1 MVESSCPASVPGT
14 YIRTS
19 DGRIFAIRTTGKPKG
34 NEDRR
39 TAASGRGLWVLRG
52 ACTCAFLLECL
63 GQHSLVYSIKSVLRA
78 HPTISPRYFH
88 LRFHCSLLA
97 RRLFSEVA
105 FLTCPISLFAGSQSS
120 SLESTSNGR
129 HSASSPQLP
138 SAEELTRPISPDS
151 PEIISELQQYAEAAA
166 ARESRH
172 SSPSSTAPQG
182 HAARTDTVPNAAA
195 RGAEQRLGG
204 HCMAPS
210 VSSALPATSQH
221 GDAHPVL
228 DLRGNK
234 RKSTSPSAPEE
245 QSRRQQK
252 KRQLPSSAQPYEHG
266 YPVSGGFTMPPVSL
280 NHNLT
285 HPFASQP
292 GNSLYMGTGSS
303 YYQLPNLLPD
313 PHLVFPVTTDPLLT
327 AGTASSSAATSATAS
342 VPSFMLNPSLAGVLP
357 NYSLPFTQ
365 SLLPEPRM
373 FAPFP
378 APVLPSS
385 LPRSMASAYP
395 GYMSPH
401 SGYPAG
407 GLLRSQ
413 VPQFEPQEVP
423 EVGCSSN
430 DEDKDDDVIEITGK

>member
-1 MVESSCPASVPGT
+1 M
-14 YIRTS
+14 
-19 DGRIFAIRTTGKPKG
+19 
-34 NEDRR
+34 NEVILPLFQGHI
-39 TAASGRGLWVLRG
+39 SGPVMGG
-52 ACTCAFLLECL
+52 FLLSGPLGSQRAMKTVGQLPQVGTCEHSVGLAHVLSYPTVWGGVPCL
-63 GQHSLVYSIKSVLRA
+63 HCITPVFRA
-78 HPTISPRYFH
+78 DTTISPRYPH
-88 LRFHCSLLA
+88 LPFHCCLLVP
-97 RRLFSEVA
+97 RFFSKVI
-105 FLTCPISLFAGSQSS
+105 FLTCSISLFPGSQSS

-138 SAEELTRPISPDS
+138 STEELTRPISPDS

-172 SSPSSTAPQG
+172 SSPSTNAVQG
-182 HAARTDTVPNAAA
+182 HPARTDNAPGLAA
-195 RGAEQRLGG
+195 RGAEQHVGI

-221 GDAHPVL
+221 VDAHSVL

-245 QSRRQQK
+245 QARRQQK
-252 KRQLPSSAQPYEHG
+252 KRQLPSSMQPYEHG

-342 VPSFMLNPSLAGVLP
+342 VPSFMLNPSLTGVLP

-385 LPRSMASAYP
+385 LSRSMASAYP

>member
-1 MVESSCPASVPGT
+1 MPLTQPGCCLRLT
-14 YIRTS
+14 YC
-19 DGRIFAIRTTGKPKG
+19 
-34 NEDRR
+34 
-39 TAASGRGLWVLRG
+39 GL
-52 ACTCAFLLECL
+52 
-63 GQHSLVYSIKSVLRA
+63 S
-78 HPTISPRYFH
+78 
-88 LRFHCSLLA
+88 
-97 RRLFSEVA
+97 
-105 FLTCPISLFAGSQSS
+105 FAGSQGPSR
-120 SLESTSNGR
+120 ESTSNGR
-129 HSASSPQLP
+129 HNASSPKLP
-138 SAEELTRPISPDS
+138 NSEELTRPISPDS

-172 SSPSSTAPQG
+172 NSPSTNTALG
-182 HAARTDTVPNAAA
+182 HPARKDSVPPLVA
-195 RGAEQRLGG
+195 RGTDQRAGA
-204 HCMAPS
+204 HCLAS
-210 VSSALPATSQH
+210 SSSSALPATSQH
-221 GDAHPVL
+221 ADSHAVL

-234 RKSTSPSAPEE
+234 RKSTSPPGPEE
-245 QSRRQQK
+245 QAHPQQK
-252 KRQLPSSAQPYEHG
+252 KRPLPTAVQPYESG
-266 YPVSGGFTMPPVSL
+266 YPVSGGFTMPSVPL

-285 HPFASQP
+285 HPFAPQA
-292 GNSLYMGTGSS
+292 GNSLFMGTGSS
-303 YYQLPNLLPD
+303 YYQLPSLLPD

-342 VPSFMLNPSLAGVLP
+342 VPSFMLNPSMTGMLS

-395 GYMSPH
+395 GFMSPH

-413 VPQFEPQEVP
+413 VPPFDTHEVS

-430 DEDKDDDVIEITGK
+430 DDEDKDDDVIEITGK

>member
-1 MVESSCPASVPGT
+1 MG
-14 YIRTS
+14 
-19 DGRIFAIRTTGKPKG
+19 GFLL
-34 NEDRR
+34 
-39 TAASGRGLWVLRG
+39 SGPLGSQRATKTVGQLPQVGLVSALQGLLICFHARVYG
-52 ACTCAFLLECL
+52 ACCSLAF
-63 GQHSLVYSIKSVLRA
+63 RA
-78 HPTISPRYFH
+78 HPTASPRYSCLFC
-88 LRFHCSLLA
+88 LSAPSFLSEAVLLTY
-97 RRLFSEVA
+97 S
-105 FLTCPISLFAGSQSS
+105 ISLFAGSQSS

-172 SSPSSTAPQG
+172 SSPSTTAAQG
-182 HAARTDTVPNAAA
+182 HPSRTVSAPGVAA
-195 RGAEQRLGG
+195 RGAEQRAGI
-204 HCMAPS
+204 HCVADS
-210 VSSALPATSQH
+210 VSSALPVTSQH
-221 GDAHPVL
+221 VDARSVL

-234 RKSTSPSAPEE
+234 RKSSSPSTPEE
-245 QSRRQQK
+245 QTRRQQK
-252 KRQLPSSAQPYEHG
+252 KRQLPSSVQPYEHG
-266 YPVSGGFTMPPVSL
+266 YPVSGGFAMPPVSL

-292 GNSLYMGTGSS
+292 GNSLYMVAGSS

-342 VPSFMLNPSLAGVLP
+342 VPSFMLSPSLTGVLP
-357 NYSLPFTQ
+357 SYSLPFTQ

-385 LPRSMASAYP
+385 LPRSVASAYP
-395 GYMSPH
+395 GFVSPH

-407 GLLRSQ
+407 GFLRSQ

>member
-1 MVESSCPASVPGT
+1 MG
-14 YIRTS
+14 I
-19 DGRIFAIRTTGKPKG
+19 
-34 NEDRR
+34 
-39 TAASGRGLWVLRG
+39 
-52 ACTCAFLLECL
+52 
-63 GQHSLVYSIKSVLRA
+63 
-78 HPTISPRYFH
+78 
-88 LRFHCSLLA
+88 
-97 RRLFSEVA
+97 
-105 FLTCPISLFAGSQSS
+105 
-120 SLESTSNGR
+120 
-129 HSASSPQLP
+129 
-138 SAEELTRPISPDS
+138 
-151 PEIISELQQYAEAAA
+151 
-166 ARESRH
+166 
-172 SSPSSTAPQG
+172 
-182 HAARTDTVPNAAA
+182 
-195 RGAEQRLGG
+195 
-204 HCMAPS
+204 HCMAPA
-210 VSSALPATSQH
+210 VTSALPATSQH
-221 GDAHPVL
+221 VDAHSVL

-245 QSRRQQK
+245 QARRQQK
-252 KRQLPSSAQPYEHG
+252 KRQLPSSVQPYEHG
-266 YPVSGGFTMPPVSL
+266 YPVSGGFAMPPVSL

-292 GNSLYMGTGSS
+292 GNSLYVGAGSS

-342 VPSFMLNPSLAGVLP
+342 IPSFMLNPSLTGVLP

-395 GYMSPH
+395 GYVSPH

-430 DEDKDDDVIEITGK
+430 DEDKDDDDVIEITGK

>member
-1 MVESSCPASVPGT
+1 MLFPGCLPLVPCSDLTHNVPITASQPPAFPPRLCFTSST
-14 YIRTS
+14 
-19 DGRIFAIRTTGKPKG
+19 
-34 NEDRR
+34 
-39 TAASGRGLWVLRG
+39 
-52 ACTCAFLLECL
+52 
-63 GQHSLVYSIKSVLRA
+63 
-78 HPTISPRYFH
+78 
-88 LRFHCSLLA
+88 SLL
-97 RRLFSEVA
+97 
-105 FLTCPISLFAGSQSS
+105 PGSQSS
-120 SLESTSNGR
+120 SLESASNGS

-172 SSPSSTAPQG
+172 SSPSTNAAQG
-182 HAARTDTVPNAAA
+182 HPARTDNAPGLAA
-195 RGAEQRLGG
+195 RGAEQRAGI

-221 GDAHPVL
+221 ADAHSVL

-234 RKSTSPSAPEE
+234 RKSSSPSAPEE
-245 QSRRQQK
+245 QALRQQK
-252 KRQLPSSAQPYEHG
+252 KRQLPSSVQPYEHG
-266 YPVSGGFTMPPVSL
+266 YPVSGGFAMPPVSL

-303 YYQLPNLLPD
+303 YYQLSNLLPD

-327 AGTASSSAATSATAS
+327 AGTASSSAATSVTAS
-342 VPSFMLNPSLAGVLP
+342 VPSFMLNPSLTGVLP
-357 NYSLPFTQ
+357 SYSLPFTQ

-373 FAPFP
+373 FAPYP
-378 APVLPSS
+378 APILPSS

-395 GYMSPH
+395 GYVSPH